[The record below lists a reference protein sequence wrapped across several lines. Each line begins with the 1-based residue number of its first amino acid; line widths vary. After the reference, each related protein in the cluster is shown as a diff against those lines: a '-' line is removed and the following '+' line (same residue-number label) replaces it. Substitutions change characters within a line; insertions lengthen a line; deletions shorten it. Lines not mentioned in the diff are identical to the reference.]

1 MKKSHQY
8 PFIIAI
14 CFLFLLQQNLFAQPD
29 PKWRIHDSHRPAPPF
44 VTPAPQG
51 QMTDPP
57 SDAVVLFSG
66 TDLSAWEKENGDPV
80 TWKVENG
87 YMEVTPRGGTIRTK
101 QGFGDCQ
108 LHIEWL
114 VVPKEGVSSQNYGN
128 SGVFLMSKYE
138 VQVLNSYDNKTYVD
152 GQAGAVYGQYPP
164 VVNASRAPGEWQCY
178 DILFRRPHFDDY
190 GNLEKPAQITVLH
203 NGVLVQD
210 HVEPVGSTEW
220 QQRPPYEAHPDKLP
234 LMLQDHSQ
242 PVRFRNIWIREL
254 EPYES
259 LAERAQPP
267 VLEEIVMD
275 EQSLERYVGEYGS
288 GNRSQMRVE
297 KEGDQLIF
305 YRDATNHFPIFPQSE
320 TTFFS
325 KMVDVTVE
333 FSLDENG
340 EVQGLTYILAGE
352 PGRMMEKL

>member
-1 MKKSHQY
+1 MKSR
-8 PFIIAI
+8 P
-14 CFLFLLQQNLFAQPD
+14 FLFIVVVCLFFLYQQHSIAQPD
-29 PKWRIHDSHRPAPPF
+29 PKWRIHDSNRPAPSF
-44 VTPAPQG
+44 VTPASQE

-57 SDAVVLFSG
+57 SDATVLFDGS
-66 TDLSAWEKENGDPV
+66 DLEAWENENGDPV
-80 TWKVENG
+80 EWKLEDG
-87 YMEVTPRGGTIRTK
+87 YMEVTPRGGTIQTK

-128 SGVFLMSKYE
+128 SGVFLMGKYE
-138 VQVLNSYDNKTYVD
+138 VQVLNSYNNTTYVD
-152 GQAGAVYGQYPP
+152 GQASAVYGQYPP
-164 VVNASRAPGEWQCY
+164 IVNASRPPGQWQCY

-190 GNLEKPAQITVLH
+190 GNLEAPAQITVLH
-203 NGVLVQD
+203 NGILVQD

-234 LMLQDHSQ
+234 LILQDHSQ

-254 EPYES
+254 EPYER
-259 LAERAQPP
+259 LAESAQPP
-267 VLEEIVMD
+267 VLEEITLD
-275 EQSLERYVGEYGS
+275 EATLEKYVGEYGS
-288 GNRSQMRVE
+288 NSRSQMRIE
-297 KEGDQLIF
+297 KEGNQLVIF
-305 YRDATNHFPIFPQSE
+305 RDTTNSFPIFPRSR

-340 EVQGLTYILAGE
+340 NVKGLTYILAGD
-352 PGRMMEKL
+352 PGRMMEKM